1 MFYPQE
7 MTEVE
12 ILVPENE
19 ALAATR
25 VLAGEGILH
34 QVDASYLS
42 SKAGEEMGH
51 DWADKSVAFAELERR
66 IRSMMQ
72 TLDVSEGTPPSTVSD
87 SVLELEEVRS
97 MVGRLEQDLQSMT
110 EELSSTQKKLEELQG
125 YAQQLEPIAQLDI
138 NLDVLRQP
146 QYVFSLLGTM
156 PTDRV
161 ERLRTSIVRIPFLL
175 ISLHQDRRNTTVW
188 LLGTQKDADIL
199 QRAARSAYLNEMNL
213 PQRYQGTPSQIWKTI
228 QEEIEHTQ
236 QRIAQEQGT
245 LAELHEVRKE
255 QLQQLL
261 WRVRAS
267 RMLTD
272 AIARFGRLHYTY
284 LIIGWVPTS
293 RLASLNE
300 RLKQVS
306 DAIFVQ
312 ATESGGPEAGQ
323 NVPVALHNPAIL
335 RGFEQLTT
343 TYARPR
349 YQEIDPTFLIAVT
362 FPLIFGAMFG
372 DVGHGMVLALV
383 GGLLASRRVRSL
395 SGWAGLGAVVAAC
408 GVAATVFGFLYGSLF
423 GFEDILPAL
432 LFRPLHNIMQI
443 LMISIGGGIALLSM
457 GFLISMLNAYR
468 ARDWARLLVDHN
480 GLAGL
485 LLYWSLLGLGASIL
499 VQGFP
504 LPSGL
509 FTALVLASAFTVMFS
524 EVLGR
529 LISGQRPL
537 VEGSAGTYAVGAFFE
552 LFETLIGLLSNS
564 LSYVRVGAF
573 AVAHGGLSAVVFIL
587 AEMVSH
593 GHGVAYWVV
602 VALGNLFVIGFE
614 GLVVGIQTL
623 RLEYYEFFS
632 KFFTGGGMRYQPL
645 TPVAGQSE

>member
-19 ALAATR
+19 ALDATR

-42 SKAGEEMGH
+42 AKTGTEAGN

-66 IRSMMQ
+66 ILSMMQ
-72 TLDVSEGTPPSTVSD
+72 TLDVGEGMPPSQVSD

-97 MVGRLEQDLQSMT
+97 TVGRLEDELHMMT
-110 EELSSTQKKLEELQG
+110 EELSKTQKKLEQLRS
-125 YAQQLEPIAQLDI
+125 YAQQLEPIAHLDVDLDI
-138 NLDVLRQP
+138 LRQA
-146 QYVFSLLGTM
+146 QYTFSLLGTM
-156 PTDRV
+156 PADRV
-161 ERLRTSIVRIPFLL
+161 ERLRTSLVRIPFLL
-175 ISLHQDRRNTTVW
+175 LSLHQEGHNATVW
-188 LLGTQKDADIL
+188 LLGTRNDADIL
-199 QRAARSAYLNEMNL
+199 ERAARSAYLNPFDL
-213 PQRYQGTPSQIWKTI
+213 PQSYQGTPSQIWATI
-228 QEEIEHTQ
+228 QDEIKQ
-236 QRIAQEQGT
+236 AQEHITLEEGT

-255 QLQQLL
+255 QLQGLL
-261 WRVRAS
+261 WRIRAS
-267 RMLTD
+267 RMLTE
-272 AIARFGRLHYTY
+272 AIARFGKLHYTY

-293 RLASLNE
+293 RLADLNE
-300 RLKQVS
+300 QLKRVS
-306 DAIFVQ
+306 DAIFVK
-312 ATESGGPEAGQ
+312 ATRLGRPGAGQ
-323 NVPVALHNPAIL
+323 NVPVALHNPGL
-335 RGFEQLTT
+335 LSGFEQLTT

-349 YQEIDPTFLIAVT
+349 YQELDPTFLIAVT

-372 DVGHGMVLALV
+372 DVGHGLLLALV

-408 GVAATVFGFLYGSLF
+408 GLAATVFGFLYGSIF

-443 LMISIGGGIALLSM
+443 LMISVGGGIALLSM

-485 LLYWSLLGLGASIL
+485 VLYWSLLGLAASAL
-499 VQGFP
+499 VRAFP

-509 FTALVLASAFTVMFS
+509 FTGLVFASALTVMFS
-524 EVLGR
+524 EALGR
-529 LISGQRPL
+529 LIEGQRPL
-537 VEGSAGTYAVGAFFE
+537 VRGSVGMYAVGAFFE
-552 LFETLIGLLSNS
+552 LFETLISLLSNS

-573 AVAHGGLSAVVFIL
+573 AVAHGGLSAVIFIL
-587 AEMVSH
+587 AEMVSR
-593 GHGVAYWVV
+593 GHGVGYWVV
-602 VALGNLFVIGFE
+602 VALGNLFIIGFE

-632 KFFTGGGMRYQPL
+632 KFFTGGGAQYQPL
-645 TPVAGQSE
+645 TPVPAHGK

>member
-51 DWADKSVAFAELERR
+51 EWADKSVAFAELERR

-408 GVAATVFGFLYGSLF
+408 GIAATVFGFLYGSLF

>member
-175 ISLHQDRRNTTVW
+175 ISLHQDRHNTTVW

-408 GVAATVFGFLYGSLF
+408 GIAATVFGFLYGSLF

>member
-408 GVAATVFGFLYGSLF
+408 GIAATVFGFLYGSLF

>member
-42 SKAGEEMGH
+42 SKTGEEMDH

-87 SVLELEEVRS
+87 SVLELEGVRS
-97 MVGRLEQDLQSMT
+97 TVGRLEKDLQSMT
-110 EELSSTQKKLEELQG
+110 EELNSTRKKLDELQG
-125 YAQQLEPIAQLDI
+125 YAQQVEPIAQLDI
-138 NLDVLRQP
+138 NLDILRQP

-156 PTDRV
+156 PADRV

-175 ISLHQDRRNTTVW
+175 ISLHQDRRNMTVW

-199 QRAARSAYLNEMNL
+199 QRAARSAYLNPMEL
-213 PQRYQGTPSQIWKTI
+213 PERYQGTPSQIWKTI
-228 QEEIEHTQ
+228 QEEIEQTQ
-236 QRIAQEQGT
+236 QRITQEQGT
-245 LAELHEVRKE
+245 LAELHEVRRE

-293 RLASLNE
+293 RLSSLNE
-300 RLKQVS
+300 KLKQVS
-306 DAIFVQ
+306 DAIFIQ
-312 ATESGGPEAGQ
+312 TTESGGLEAGQ
-323 NVPVALHNPAIL
+323 NVPVALHNPEIL

-383 GGLLASRRVRSL
+383 GGLLASRRIRSL
-395 SGWAGLGAVVAAC
+395 SGLAGLGAVVAAC
-408 GVAATVFGFLYGSLF
+408 GIAATIFGFLYGSLF

-443 LMISIGGGIALLSM
+443 LMISVGGGIALLST

-485 LLYWSLLGLGASIL
+485 VLYWSLLGLGASTLI
-499 VQGFP
+499 QGFP
-504 LPSGL
+504 LPAGL
-509 FTALVLASAFTVMFS
+509 FTILALASAFTVMFS
-524 EVLGR
+524 EALGR

-587 AEMVSH
+587 AEMVSR
-593 GHGVAYWVV
+593 GHGVGYWIV

-632 KFFTGGGMRYQPL
+632 KFFTGGGTRYQPL
-645 TPVAGQSE
+645 TPVAGQSK